1 MRLTVIRDTRGD
13 TFTLGKLYINNQYFC
28 ETLEDRDREL
38 EKGGTKIKGQT
49 CIPLG
54 NYEVE
59 LSMSP
64 RFKKVLPLIKD
75 VPGFTG
81 IRIHAG
87 NTDADTEGCL
97 LVGYVRGNGK
107 ILTSRK
113 AVEDLINLMNKAV
126 RNKESITLDY
136 IRKY

>member
-1 MRLTVIRDTRGD
+1 MQLMVIRDFKGD

-54 NYEVE
+54 DYEVE

-97 LVGYVRGNGK
+97 LVGYVRSSSK

-113 AVEDLINLMNKAV
+113 AVEDLMNQLSKAT
-126 RNKESITLDY
+126 RNKEKITIKY

>member
-1 MRLTVIRDTRGD
+1 MRLTVIRDYKGESCTI
-13 TFTLGKLYINNQYFC
+13 GKLYINNQYFC
-28 ETLEDRDREL
+28 EALEDKDRNL
-38 EKGGTKIKGQT
+38 ESGGKKVPGET

-54 NYEVE
+54 KYDVE

-87 NTDADTEGCL
+87 NTSLDTEGCL
-97 LVGYVRGNGK
+97 LVGYVRGNNQ

-113 AVEDLINLMNKAV
+113 AVEDLINQLSKAT
-126 RNKESITLDY
+126 RNKEEITIEY
-136 IRKY
+136 IKTY